1 MTAEIVN
8 LREARKRK
16 ARAEKETR
24 AEANRLRHGLPKLEK
39 RRLKAEDDLAARRLE
54 GHRLSP
60 GEDDAG
66 A

>member
-8 LREARKRK
+8 LRQARKRK
-16 ARAEKETR
+16 ARAEKETA
-24 AEANRLRHGLPKLEK
+24 AEANRLRHGLPKPEK
-39 RRLKAEDDLAARRLE
+39 RRLKAEGDLAARRLE
-54 GHRLSP
+54 GHRLTA